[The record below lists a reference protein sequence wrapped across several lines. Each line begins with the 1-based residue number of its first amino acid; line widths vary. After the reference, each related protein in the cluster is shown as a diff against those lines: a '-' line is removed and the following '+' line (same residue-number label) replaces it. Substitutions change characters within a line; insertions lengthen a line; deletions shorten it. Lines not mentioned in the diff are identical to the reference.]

1 MEHGFRYLPKKCLA
15 RVRHFLLFLFKCLN
29 RNNLF
34 SFSKNSRFH
43 TMPVKRKQFE
53 EANKIALAIV
63 IVDRIIVRIRALK
76 LPEDSHL
83 LPGLTREL
91 ELAKRRQ

>member
-1 MEHGFRYLPKKCLA
+1 MSMAPGILTKKFLA
-15 RVRHFLLFLFKCLN
+15 RVYYRTIFINILFFFNK
-29 RNNLF
+29 
-34 SFSKNSRFH
+34 KNSRFH
-43 TMPVKRKQFE
+43 TMPAKRKQFE

>member
-1 MEHGFRYLPKKCLA
+1 
-15 RVRHFLLFLFKCLN
+15 
-29 RNNLF
+29 
-34 SFSKNSRFH
+34 
-43 TMPVKRKQFE
+43 MPAKRKQFE